1 MKKNIPTNRKSLKA
15 LTLKMRQENPMPDNN
30 PCRAVVRVPGTSAN
44 CGPGFD
50 CLGLATTIYNYL
62 DLTLLRASKIIVES
76 KGTGSESIPRG
87 RKNLAWQAVHRLLQE
102 VRREDEFK
110 GAIIR
115 MKNNVPISRGLGS
128 SSTAIVAGLT
138 AANEILGSPLNK
150 NGLLRLATEI
160 EGHPDNVA
168 PAIFGGFTVSV
179 MQGGE
184 VQTFSFLPRIKLKL
198 VVAVPEFE
206 LSTRLARKVLPR
218 NVSMKDAIFNVSRAS
233 MLIAALVEGREEF
246 LPIAFDDALHQPY
259 RKKLVPGMSEV
270 FTAARNAGAF
280 GAAISGAGSCLIAFT
295 SAASGLESKIASAM
309 VETFKVHDVQAS
321 ALILDVDR
329 HGAQILKREVTLK

>member
-1 MKKNIPTNRKSLKA
+1 MKKNLTDSKKNRV
-15 LTLKMRQENPMPDNN
+15 
-30 PCRAVVRVPGTSAN
+30 VVRVPGTSAN

-62 DLTLLRASKIIVES
+62 DLTLIRSGKVVVES
-76 KGTGSESIPRG
+76 VGEGAENIPKGR
-87 RKNLAWQAVHRLLQE
+87 RNLTWQAVSRFLKA
-102 VRREDEFK
+102 VGKEDEFK

-128 SSTAIVAGLT
+128 SSTAIVAGLF
-138 AANEILGSPLNK
+138 AANEIVGAPLNRQE
-150 NGLLRLATEI
+150 LLKLATEL

-168 PAIFGGFTVSV
+168 PALFGGFTVSV
-179 MQGGE
+179 MQDGE
-184 VQTFSFLPRIKLKL
+184 VQTFSFLPRVKLKL
-198 VVAVPEFE
+198 IVAVPDFE

-233 MLIAALVEGREEF
+233 MLIAALVEGREDL
-246 LPIAFDDALHQPY
+246 LPLAFDDALHQPY
-259 RKKLVPGMSEV
+259 RKKLVPGMSAV
-270 FTAARNAGAF
+270 FDAAKSAGAL

-295 SAASGLESKIASAM
+295 TLHSGLEDKIATAMTTAFKSAG
-309 VETFKVHDVQAS
+309 VTSK

-329 HGAQILKREVTLK
+329 RGAQVVRR

>member
-1 MKKNIPTNRKSLKA
+1 MKNKNAMRNENAKSIPNSKFLIPNS
-15 LTLKMRQENPMPDNN
+15 
-30 PCRAVVRVPGTSAN
+30 CRARVRVPGTSAN

-62 DLTLLRASKIIVES
+62 DLTLIRSGKVIVES
-76 KGTGSESIPRG
+76 KGEGSENIPRG
-87 RKNLAWQAVHRLLQE
+87 RRNLTWQAVSRLLKE
-102 VRREDEFK
+102 VGRADEFK

-128 SSTAIVAGLT
+128 SSTAIVAGLV
-138 AANEILGSPLNK
+138 AANEIVGSPLNRQE
-150 NGLLRLATEI
+150 LLKLATEL

-168 PAIFGGFTVSV
+168 PALFGGFTVSV
-179 MQGGE
+179 MDKGE
-184 VQTFSFLPRIKLKL
+184 VQTFSFQPRIKLKL
-198 VVAVPEFE
+198 IVAVPDFE

-233 MLIAALVEGREEF
+233 MLIAALVEGREDL
-246 LPIAFDDALHQPY
+246 LPLAFDDALHQPY

-270 FTAARNAGAF
+270 FEAAKSAGAL

-295 SAASGLESKIASAM
+295 SARSHLEDKISAAMIDAFGSAGVKSK
-309 VETFKVHDVQAS
+309 

-329 HGAQILKREVTLK
+329 RGAQVLRI

>member
-1 MKKNIPTNRKSLKA
+1 MDNKKN
-15 LTLKMRQENPMPDNN
+15 
-30 PCRAVVRVPGTSAN
+30 RARVRVPGTSAN

-62 DLTLLRASKIIVES
+62 DLTLLRSNKIVVES
-76 KGTGSESIPRG
+76 AGEGSDNIPRG
-87 RKNLAWQAVHRLLQE
+87 RKNLTWQAIRRLLQE
-102 VRREDEFK
+102 VGRSDEFK

-115 MKNNVPISRGLGS
+115 TKNNVPISRGLGS

-150 NGLLRLATEI
+150 QGLLKLATEL

-179 MQGGE
+179 MDNGE

-198 VVAVPEFE
+198 IVAVPDFE
-206 LSTRLARKVLPR
+206 LSTRLARKVLPKNISR
-218 NVSMKDAIFNVSRAS
+218 ADAIFNISRAS
-233 MLIAALVEGREEF
+233 MLIAALVEGREDL
-246 LPIAFDDALHQPY
+246 LPLAFDDAIHQPY
-259 RKKLVPGMSEV
+259 RKKLVPGMTEV
-270 FTAARNAGAF
+270 FEAAKSAGAL

-295 SAASGLESKIASAM
+295 SAKSQLENKIASAM
-309 VETFKVHDVQAS
+309 VEEFKNHDVKAK
-321 ALILDVDR
+321 ALILNVDK
-329 HGAQILKREVTLK
+329 HGAQIIKR

>member
-1 MKKNIPTNRKSLKA
+1 MRKNIPNRKSLKSI
-15 LTLKMRQENPMPDNN
+15 TLQMRKENPLMSNSF
-30 PCRAVVRVPGTSAN
+30 RAVVKVPGTSAN
-44 CGPGFD
+44 CGAGFD

-62 DLTLLRASKIIVES
+62 DLTLLRANKIIVES
-76 KGTGSESIPRG
+76 KGAGSESIPQG
-87 RKNLAWQAVHRLLQE
+87 RRNLAWQAVRRLLQE
-102 VRREDEFK
+102 VEREDEFK

-138 AANEILGSPLNK
+138 ATNEILGSPLDKNK
-150 NGLLRLATEI
+150 ILKLATEL

-179 MQGGE
+179 MDRGE
-184 VQTFSFLPRIKLKL
+184 VQTFSFLPRVKLKL

-206 LSTRLARKVLPR
+206 LSTRLARKVLPK

-270 FTAARNAGAF
+270 FTAARNAGAL
-280 GAAISGAGSCLIAFT
+280 GATISGAGSCLIAFT
-295 SAASGLESKIASAM
+295 LADRGLENKIAAAM
-309 VETFKVHDVQAS
+309 TETFKIHGVESS

-329 HGAQILKREVTLK
+329 HGAQIMRNA